1 MLFFLNNINIESH
14 FNLKILNKE
23 AQFIIPAFLCILL
36 LIVTSFKSFPL
47 ISDLSYWSSNLINQ
61 PYRILSYSFVHKDLN
76 HLLSN
81 LFGIVVI
88 RYCFI
93 KLNLKNKFLFF
104 YLIILL
110 IPIQT
115 FFLYVVDNFLF
126 YNPDHLLVGFSGI
139 VFGAFSFIFL
149 SSLYGKEYIL
159 NTFIGLK
166 KNYKIN
172 KLMTIFLS
180 LGIFYSLLP
189 GISLSGHIAGILSG
203 FIIFF
208 L

>member
-139 VFGAFSFIFL
+139 VFGVFGTMLSLIWAIFHILIVVLQAFIFMML
-149 SSLYGKEYIL
+149 TVVYMNMAHEKFEQ
-159 NTFIGLK
+159 
-166 KNYKIN
+166 
-172 KLMTIFLS
+172 
-180 LGIFYSLLP
+180 
-189 GISLSGHIAGILSG
+189 H
-203 FIIFF
+203 
-208 L
+208 